1 MIWIIR
7 MGAADDHLLP
17 IMQTEEPLV
26 DKIVLVNFILQMI
39 LIERTVPKKDS
50 LVLQSLLSI
59 FLIIQT

>member
-1 MIWIIR
+1 

-17 IMQTEEPLV
+17 IMQTEKPLV
-26 DKIVLVNFILQMI
+26 DKIALVNFILQMI

-59 FLIIQT
+59 FLII